1 LFAAF
6 EFIAQ
11 LHVYPKAWIDVFDF
25 LRFSKTKGL
34 LRERAMAAAKQARD

>member
-1 LFAAF
+1 M
-6 EFIAQ
+6 AQ
-11 LHVYPKAWIDVFDF
+11 MKLRPASWIELFDF